1 METKLAAVGP
11 IILVIGVFGYIYAE
25 NQQDLRSQAEDII
38 QGEDMDWPLIRSLSL
53 AGAVLRV
60 ILLAAGFI
68 PEDWSDRAT

>member
-1 METKLAAVGP
+1 MKTELAAVGP
-11 IILVIGVFGYIYAE
+11 IIPVIGIFGHIYGE

-38 QGEDMDWPLIRSLSL
+38 QGEDMDWPLIWSLSL
-53 AGAVLRV
+53 AGAVLGV